1 MRYRNVQLGFCV
13 AFEDLRVDY
22 VGSEVEDGLGLV
34 VDVLVARF
42 CDGSDAPLHVLSV
55 ELELGFGD
63 VVVVLGLGQSFG
75 SLRWTTGRHVRF
87 PH

>member
-22 VGSEVEDGLGLV
+22 VGSEVEDRRGLV

-42 CDGSDAPLHVLSV
+42 CVGSDAPLHVLSV
-55 ELELGFGD
+55 ELEL
-63 VVVVLGLGQSFG
+63 SFG
-75 SLRWTTGRHVRF
+75 ELVAVWHWKGKLGGKLTLKDCHS
-87 PH
+87 